1 MAAVPIRQQVL
12 SAFESAISVE
22 LAALTPAVPVESQRR
37 EEVITFPSVL
47 IIDGDEGEPEEG
59 IGIVKRFALVRAE
72 GYVQAATQ
80 AVLRNARENLQAH
93 VIHAIASDYT
103 LGGWAVNA
111 THTRTDTLTIMHSAQ
126 PSTAFSLDFEIE
138 YWTKPGD
145 PFTLGP

>member
-1 MAAVPIRQQVL
+1 MAAVPIRQRVL

-37 EEVITFPSVL
+37 EEVVTFRTVV
-47 IIDGDEGEPEEG
+47 IIDGDDAEPEDA
-59 IGIVKRFALVRAE
+59 IGIIKRFALLRAE

-93 VIHAIASDYT
+93 VINAIAGDYT
-103 LGGWAVNA
+103 LGGWAVNT
-111 THTRTDTLTIMHSAQ
+111 THTRTDTLTIMHSTI
-126 PSTAFSLDFEIE
+126 PSAAFSLDFEVE

-145 PFTLGP
+145 PFTIGP

>member
-1 MAAVPIRQQVL
+1 MASVPIRQQIL
-12 SAFESAISVE
+12 GAFESAISVE
-22 LAALTPAVPVESQRR
+22 LGALTPPVPVESQRR

-47 IIDGDEGEPEEG
+47 VIDGDEGEPEEG
-59 IGIVKRFALVRAE
+59 IGIVKRFAIVRAE
-72 GYVQAATQ
+72 GYVKAATQ

-111 THTRTDTLTIMHSAQ
+111 THTRTDTIQVFHSTIPAA
-126 PSTAFSLDFEIE
+126 AFSVEFEIE